1 MKTTYKLSLFLLALC
16 VTSVTFWACNR
27 TVKKDEVLG
36 NMELKSAPADFVGI
50 VGSTPTPDFVQ
61 TRIGND
67 LPQAFNGNLIDETSM
82 QIRFTRSA
90 SVLANRD
97 YIYITNTFSH
107 EVTWFVTFKGQTSGA
122 TKTYTGT
129 SQTIDKTS
137 FTWDGRNEGRFFMD
151 GETVEY
157 TLSFLGSSIKYT
169 GLLTISGIEG
179 VGSLNYGLVKRTL
192 PNGDILKY
200 SLIDDF
206 DGSGSKIQTSYSD
219 AADGTGKAVFYVA
232 DNIQR
237 SGFFSYYMKATD
249 NNGNGYTGGASGEA
263 LTELNKLTNVTDP
276 SKIYFNAYIYGFGRA
291 NTSVF
296 FQAFENDFAD
306 PTINS
311 FPTRDVTMNDM
322 YYTIIE
328 VNWTGW
334 KLVSVP
340 YTSFKPAN
348 NPASGGGGNRIQEP
362 HKLCGFGIE
371 LDSYPTPGMTVE
383 AAIDDVYLSEYGPFQ
398 P

>member
-36 NMELKSAPADFVGI
+36 NQELKSAPADFAGI

-67 LPQAFNGNLIDETSM
+67 TRAYNGDLIDETSTT
-82 QIRFTRSA
+82 IRFTRSA
-90 SVLANRD
+90 SNLADRD

-107 EVTWFVTFKGQTSGA
+107 EVTWFVTFKGQTTGA

-129 SQTIDKTS
+129 SKTLDKTN

-157 TLSFLGSSIKYT
+157 TISFLGSSIKYS
-169 GLLTISGIEG
+169 GLLTINSIGG
-179 VGSLNYGLVKRTL
+179 VGALNYNEVKRTL
-192 PNGDILKY
+192 PNGDILRFRA
-200 SLIDDF
+200 IDDF
-206 DGSGSKIQTSYSD
+206 DDKGNKIQTSYSD
-219 AADGTGKAVFYVA
+219 AADGTGKAVFYIS
-232 DNIQR
+232 DKIQR
-237 SGFFSYYMKATD
+237 SGYFSYYMKATD

-263 LTELNKLTNVTDP
+263 LTELNDQVKVTDP
-276 SKIYFNAYIYGFGRA
+276 SKLYFNAYIYGYGRP

-306 PTINS
+306 PDANS
-311 FPTRDVTMNDM
+311 FPTRDVTKNDM

-328 VNWTGW
+328 INWTGW

-383 AAIDDVYLSEYGPFQ
+383 AAIDDVYFSEYGPFQ